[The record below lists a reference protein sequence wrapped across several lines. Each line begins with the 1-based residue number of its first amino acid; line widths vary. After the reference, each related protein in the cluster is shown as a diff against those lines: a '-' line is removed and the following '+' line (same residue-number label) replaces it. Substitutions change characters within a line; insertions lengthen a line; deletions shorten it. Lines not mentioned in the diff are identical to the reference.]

1 MAINVEWYS
10 DSAVLV
16 TYTASITA
24 YDQHLANLQF
34 IAYLDA
40 ASQPLHV
47 IADWRNANNYPIDF
61 DIVPDMLRMLR
72 HKNMGWIVVIGM
84 NNVLR
89 FWAEMFTRMAGLR
102 YTTRDSVAE
111 AAEFLSIKEKQERT
125 A

>member
-1 MAINVEWYS
+1 MEWYS

-16 TYTASITA
+16 TYSASITA
-24 YDQHLANLQF
+24 HDQHMANLQF

-40 ASQPLHV
+40 ASHPLHV

-84 NNVLR
+84 NNVLS
-89 FWAEMFTRMAGLR
+89 FWAEMFTKIAGLR
-102 YTTRDSVAE
+102 YTSRDSVEE
-111 AAEFLSIKEKQERT
+111 AAQFLALDQHERT

>member
-10 DSAVLV
+10 DAAVLV

-24 YDQHLANLQF
+24 HDQHLATLQF

-40 ASQPLHV
+40 ASQPLNV

-61 DIVPDMLRMLR
+61 DIVPDVLKMLR

-89 FWAEMFTRMAGLR
+89 FWAEMFTRIAGLR
-102 YTTRDSVAE
+102 YATCNAVEE
-111 AAEFLSIKEKQERT
+111 AAEFLALREQERT